1 MVQEADQF
9 NIDNWSTQLRRG
21 LLELC
26 VLNMLANQ
34 EVYGYDL
41 ARQLAQVK
49 GLGIPEGTVYPLL
62 TRMRRAGLVQA
73 RLEESSSGPARK
85 YYALTSEGTHYCEI
99 MNAHWDQLAEGVIFL
114 RGEREVSNDSME

>member
-1 MVQEADQF
+1 MPSEMERF
-9 NIDNWSTQLRRG
+9 NVDNWSTQLRRG

-26 VLNMLANQ
+26 VLNMLASR

-62 TRMRRAGLVQA
+62 TRMRRAGLVKT

-85 YYALTSEGTHYCEI
+85 YYALTSEGTHYCQI
-99 MNAHWDQLAEGVIFL
+99 MNAHWDQLAEGVIYL
-114 RGEREVSNDSME
+114 RGEREVSDDNME